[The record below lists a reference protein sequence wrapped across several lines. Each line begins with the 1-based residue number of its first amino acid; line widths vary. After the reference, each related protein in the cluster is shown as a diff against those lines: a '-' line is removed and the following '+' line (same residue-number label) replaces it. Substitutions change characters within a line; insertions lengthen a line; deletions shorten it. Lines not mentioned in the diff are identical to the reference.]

1 LIYEHIKKYIIY
13 YNTKLKMG
21 KNTRSGGSNT
31 GSHLTAKQQ
40 DKLLKKQDAAQ
51 QKADQP
57 TGQKKTNDWDY
68 GGRKKPPKK
77 KKK

>member
-1 LIYEHIKKYIIY
+1 MNILKNTLYIIIQ
-13 YNTKLKMG
+13 NSKMG
-21 KNTRSGGSNT
+21 KNTRSGGANT

-40 DKLLKKQDAAQ
+40 EKFLKKQEAAQ

-68 GGRKKPPKK
+68 GGRKNPPKK
-77 KKK
+77 KKKKK